1 MIGNPVSMPR
11 VIKLVE
17 TYNSLAGKERVFFVE
32 VKEQAIMDWQITA
45 NRHGHIACTHGGECL
60 AGLVAAIKKG
70 FISKNDLAVLD
81 STAHALKFS
90 EFQDMYFKN
99 KFSSEYGISSDKS
112 LVNFPVLIH
121 PKDLKKVP
129 ASGKPLK
136 ESEFTIFLN
145 RISDEIAE
153 ILDLKKK

>member
-1 MIGNPVSMPR
+1 MPR

-32 VKEQAIMDWQITA
+32 VKEQSIMDWQITA

-60 AGLVAAIKKG
+60 AGLAIAIKKG
-70 FISKNDLAVLD
+70 FVSKKKDLAVLD

-90 EFQDMYFKN
+90 GFQDMYFEN
-99 KFSSEYGISSDKS
+99 KFSHEYEISPDKS
-112 LVNFPVLIH
+112 LVNLPVLMH

-136 ESEFTIFLN
+136 KSEFKIFLN

-153 ILDLKKK
+153 ILDLQIK